1 MDGEIRKNMCNAV
14 GLAMEMERQKYLE
27 SILQSLKSII
37 KTDVDSGLEKS
48 ISHYLDRALTQLKQ
62 EYKNGKSWSRFSVW
76 PSENGKSWS
85 RFNVWPSEN
94 VKDVVQIWESIKPEV
109 LEGINGY
116 LKQYRSQ
123 KMTREIRATSAQA
136 VIAEA
141 MKDAGLKH
149 KFIAQVHRAK
159 VLVLIGGNSCI
170 TFHVLYSRLMQD
182 LPRIIDSL
190 KIINEQVENIG
201 SKVLFAKAYGYDN
214 WI

>member
-14 GLAMEMERQKYLE
+14 GLAMEIERQKYLE
-27 SILQSLKSII
+27 SILQSQKSII

-48 ISHYLDRALTQLKQ
+48 VSHYLDRALTQLKQ
-62 EYKNGKSWSRFSVW
+62 EYK
-76 PSENGKSWS
+76 NGKSWS

>member
-14 GLAMEMERQKYLE
+14 GLAMEMERHKYLE
-27 SILQSLKSII
+27 SILQSQKSII

-48 ISHYLDRALTQLKQ
+48 VSHYLDRALTQLKQ
-62 EYKNGKSWSRFSVW
+62 EYK
-76 PSENGKSWS
+76 NGKSWS

>member
-27 SILQSLKSII
+27 SILQSQKSII

-48 ISHYLDRALTQLKQ
+48 VLHYLDRALTQLKQ
-62 EYKNGKSWSRFSVW
+62 EYKNGKSWSRFS
-76 PSENGKSWS
+76 
-85 RFNVWPSEN
+85 VWPSEN

>member
-14 GLAMEMERQKYLE
+14 GLAMEMERQKYME
-27 SILQSLKSII
+27 SILQSQKSII

-48 ISHYLDRALTQLKQ
+48 VSHYLDRALTQLKQ
-62 EYKNGKSWSRFSVW
+62 EYKNGKSWSRFS
-76 PSENGKSWS
+76 
-85 RFNVWPSEN
+85 VWPSEN

-190 KIINEQVENIG
+190 KIINKQVENIG

>member
-14 GLAMEMERQKYLE
+14 GLAMERQKYLE
-27 SILQSLKSII
+27 SILQSQKSII

-48 ISHYLDRALTQLKQ
+48 VSHYLDRALTQLKQ
-62 EYKNGKSWSRFSVW
+62 EYKNGKSWSRFS
-76 PSENGKSWS
+76 
-85 RFNVWPSEN
+85 VWPSEN

>member
-48 ISHYLDRALTQLKQ
+48 VSHYLDRALTQLKQ
-62 EYKNGKSWSRFSVW
+62 EYKNGKSWSRF
-76 PSENGKSWS
+76 
-85 RFNVWPSEN
+85 NVWPSEN
-94 VKDVVQIWESIKPEV
+94 VKDVVQIWEYIKPEV

>member
-48 ISHYLDRALTQLKQ
+48 VSHYLDRALTQLKQ
-62 EYKNGKSWSRFSVW
+62 EYKNGKSWSRFS
-76 PSENGKSWS
+76 
-85 RFNVWPSEN
+85 VWPSEN

-123 KMTREIRATSAQA
+123 KMTREIRATSVQA

>member
-1 MDGEIRKNMCNAV
+1 MCNAV

-48 ISHYLDRALTQLKQ
+48 VSHYLDRALTQLKQ
-62 EYKNGKSWSRFSVW
+62 EYK
-76 PSENGKSWS
+76 NGKSWS

>member
-27 SILQSLKSII
+27 SILQSQKSII

-48 ISHYLDRALTQLKQ
+48 VSHYLDRALTQLKQ

-76 PSENGKSWS
+76 PSEN
-85 RFNVWPSEN
+85 
-94 VKDVVQIWESIKPEV
+94 VKDVVQIWEFIKPEV

>member
-1 MDGEIRKNMCNAV
+1 MCNAV

-27 SILQSLKSII
+27 SILQSQKSII

-48 ISHYLDRALTQLKQ
+48 VSHYLDRALTQLKQ
-62 EYKNGKSWSRFSVW
+62 EYK
-76 PSENGKSWS
+76 NGKSWS

>member
-14 GLAMEMERQKYLE
+14 GLAMEMERQKYME

-48 ISHYLDRALTQLKQ
+48 VSHYLDRALTQLKQ
-62 EYKNGKSWSRFSVW
+62 EYKNGKSWSRFS
-76 PSENGKSWS
+76 
-85 RFNVWPSEN
+85 VWPSEN

-170 TFHVLYSRLMQD
+170 TFHILYSRLMQD

>member
-1 MDGEIRKNMCNAV
+1 
-14 GLAMEMERQKYLE
+14 MERQKYME
-27 SILQSLKSII
+27 SILQSQKSII

-48 ISHYLDRALTQLKQ
+48 VSHYLDRALTQLKQ
-62 EYKNGKSWSRFSVW
+62 EYKNGKSWSRFS
-76 PSENGKSWS
+76 
-85 RFNVWPSEN
+85 VWPSEN

-141 MKDAGLKH
+141 MKDARLKH

-170 TFHVLYSRLMQD
+170 TFHILYSRLMQD

-201 SKVLFAKAYGYDN
+201 SKVVFAKAYGYDN

>member
-48 ISHYLDRALTQLKQ
+48 VSHYLDRALTQLKQ
-62 EYKNGKSWSRFSVW
+62 EYKNGKSWSRFS
-76 PSENGKSWS
+76 
-85 RFNVWPSEN
+85 VWPSEN

-201 SKVLFAKAYGYDN
+201 SKVFFAKAYGYDN

>member
-37 KTDVDSGLEKS
+37 KTDVESGLEKS
-48 ISHYLDRALTQLKQ
+48 VSHYLDRALTQLKQ
-62 EYKNGKSWSRFSVW
+62 EYK
-76 PSENGKSWS
+76 NGKSWS

>member
-48 ISHYLDRALTQLKQ
+48 VSHYLDRALTQLKQ
-62 EYKNGKSWSRFSVW
+62 EYK
-76 PSENGKSWS
+76 NGKSWS

-214 WI
+214 CI

>member
-14 GLAMEMERQKYLE
+14 GLAMEMERHKYLE
-27 SILQSLKSII
+27 SILQSQKSII

-48 ISHYLDRALTQLKQ
+48 VSHYLDRALTQLKQ
-62 EYKNGKSWSRFSVW
+62 EYKNGKSWSRFS
-76 PSENGKSWS
+76 
-85 RFNVWPSEN
+85 VWPSEN

>member
-1 MDGEIRKNMCNAV
+1 MSGSSQELDGEIRKNMCNAV

-48 ISHYLDRALTQLKQ
+48 VSHYLDRALTQLKQ
-62 EYKNGKSWSRFSVW
+62 EYK
-76 PSENGKSWS
+76 NGKSWS

>member
-48 ISHYLDRALTQLKQ
+48 VSHYLDRALTQLKQ
-62 EYKNGKSWSRFSVW
+62 EYKNGKSWSRFS
-76 PSENGKSWS
+76 
-85 RFNVWPSEN
+85 VWPSEN

-149 KFIAQVHRAK
+149 KFIAQMHRAK

>member
-27 SILQSLKSII
+27 SILQSQKSII

-48 ISHYLDRALTQLKQ
+48 VSHYLDRALTQLKQ

-76 PSENGKSWS
+76 PSEN
-85 RFNVWPSEN
+85 

-109 LEGINGY
+109 LEGMNGY

>member
-1 MDGEIRKNMCNAV
+1 
-14 GLAMEMERQKYLE
+14 MERQKYLE
-27 SILQSLKSII
+27 SILQSQKSII

-48 ISHYLDRALTQLKQ
+48 VSHYLDRALTQLKQ
-62 EYKNGKSWSRFSVW
+62 EYKNGKSWSRFS
-76 PSENGKSWS
+76 
-85 RFNVWPSEN
+85 VWPSEN

-149 KFIAQVHRAK
+149 KFTAQVHRAK

>member
-1 MDGEIRKNMCNAV
+1 MCNAV

-48 ISHYLDRALTQLKQ
+48 VSHYLDRALTQLKQ

-76 PSENGKSWS
+76 PSEN
-85 RFNVWPSEN
+85 

-109 LEGINGY
+109 LKGINGY

>member
-48 ISHYLDRALTQLKQ
+48 LSHYLDRALTQLKQ
-62 EYKNGKSWSRFSVW
+62 EYKNGKSWSRFS
-76 PSENGKSWS
+76 
-85 RFNVWPSEN
+85 VWPSEN

-141 MKDAGLKH
+141 MKEAGLKH

>member
-14 GLAMEMERQKYLE
+14 GLAMERQKYLE

-48 ISHYLDRALTQLKQ
+48 VSHYLDRALTQLKQ
-62 EYKNGKSWSRFSVW
+62 EYK
-76 PSENGKSWS
+76 NGKSWS

-123 KMTREIRATSAQA
+123 KMTRQIRATSAQA

>member
-27 SILQSLKSII
+27 SILQSQKSII

-48 ISHYLDRALTQLKQ
+48 VSHYLDRALTQLKQ
-62 EYKNGKSWSRFSVW
+62 EYK
-76 PSENGKSWS
+76 NGKSWS

-170 TFHVLYSRLMQD
+170 TFHILYSRLMQD

-190 KIINEQVENIG
+190 MIINEQVEYIG

>member
-1 MDGEIRKNMCNAV
+1 MCNAV

-27 SILQSLKSII
+27 SILQSQKSII

-48 ISHYLDRALTQLKQ
+48 VSHYLDRALTQLKQ
-62 EYKNGKSWSRFSVW
+62 EYKNGKSWSRFS
-76 PSENGKSWS
+76 
-85 RFNVWPSEN
+85 VWPSEN

-141 MKDAGLKH
+141 MKEAGLKH

-159 VLVLIGGNSCI
+159 VLVLIGRNSCI

>member
-1 MDGEIRKNMCNAV
+1 
-14 GLAMEMERQKYLE
+14 
-27 SILQSLKSII
+27 
-37 KTDVDSGLEKS
+37 
-48 ISHYLDRALTQLKQ
+48 
-62 EYKNGKSWSRFSVW
+62 
-76 PSENGKSWS
+76 
-85 RFNVWPSEN
+85 
-94 VKDVVQIWESIKPEV
+94 
-109 LEGINGY
+109 
-116 LKQYRSQ
+116 
-123 KMTREIRATSAQA
+123 MTREIRATSAQA

-201 SKVLFAKAYGYDN
+201 SKVFFAKAYGYDN

>member
-27 SILQSLKSII
+27 SILKSQKSII

-48 ISHYLDRALTQLKQ
+48 VSHYLDRALTQLKQ
-62 EYKNGKSWSRFSVW
+62 EYKNGKSWSRFS
-76 PSENGKSWS
+76 
-85 RFNVWPSEN
+85 VWPSEN

-123 KMTREIRATSAQA
+123 KMTREISATSAQA

>member
-27 SILQSLKSII
+27 SILQSQKSII

-48 ISHYLDRALTQLKQ
+48 VSHYLDRALTQLKQ

-76 PSENGKSWS
+76 PSEN
-85 RFNVWPSEN
+85 

-109 LEGINGY
+109 LEGINGC

-201 SKVLFAKAYGYDN
+201 SKVLFTKAYGYDN

>member
-1 MDGEIRKNMCNAV
+1 
-14 GLAMEMERQKYLE
+14 MELERQQYVE
-27 SILQSLKSII
+27 TILRNLKGTI

-48 ISHYLDRALTQLKQ
+48 ITHYLDSALVQLKQ

-94 VKDVVQIWESIKPEV
+94 VKEVVHIWESIKPEI
-109 LEGINGY
+109 LDGIIKS
-116 LKQYRSQ
+116 LKDCKSR
-123 KMTREIRATSAQA
+123 KMTKEIKAASAQA

-141 MKDAGLKH
+141 MKEAGLKH

-159 VLVLIGGNSCI
+159 VMVLIGGNSSL
-170 TFHVLYSRLMQD
+170 TFHVLYSKLMQD
-182 LPRIIDSL
+182 LPRIIESV
-190 KIINEQVENIG
+190 KIISDQVDRIG
-201 SKVLFAKAYGYDN
+201 SKVVFNKAYASDN

>member
-27 SILQSLKSII
+27 SILQSQKSII

-48 ISHYLDRALTQLKQ
+48 VSHYLDRALTQLKQ
-62 EYKNGKSWSRFSVW
+62 EYKNGKSWSRFS
-76 PSENGKSWS
+76 
-85 RFNVWPSEN
+85 VWPSEN

-116 LKQYRSQ
+116 LKQYRYQ
-123 KMTREIRATSAQA
+123 KMTREISATSAQA

>member
-48 ISHYLDRALTQLKQ
+48 VSHYLDRALTQLKQ
-62 EYKNGKSWSRFSVW
+62 EYKNGKSWSC
-76 PSENGKSWS
+76 
-85 RFNVWPSEN
+85 FNVWPSEN
-94 VKDVVQIWESIKPEV
+94 VKDVVQRWESIKPEV

-201 SKVLFAKAYGYDN
+201 SKVLFAKAYGYNN

>member
-27 SILQSLKSII
+27 SILQSQKSII

-48 ISHYLDRALTQLKQ
+48 VSHYLDRALTQLKQ
-62 EYKNGKSWSRFSVW
+62 EYKNGKSWSRFS
-76 PSENGKSWS
+76 
-85 RFNVWPSEN
+85 VWPSEN

>member
-27 SILQSLKSII
+27 SILLSQKSII

-48 ISHYLDRALTQLKQ
+48 VSHYLDRALTQLKQ
-62 EYKNGKSWSRFSVW
+62 EYKNGKSWSRFS
-76 PSENGKSWS
+76 
-85 RFNVWPSEN
+85 VWPSEN

-141 MKDAGLKH
+141 MKEAGLKH

-201 SKVLFAKAYGYDN
+201 SKVLFAKAYGSDN

>member
-1 MDGEIRKNMCNAV
+1 MCNAV

-48 ISHYLDRALTQLKQ
+48 VSHYLDRALTQLKQ
-62 EYKNGKSWSRFSVW
+62 EYKNGKSWSRFS
-76 PSENGKSWS
+76 
-85 RFNVWPSEN
+85 VWPSEN

>member
-48 ISHYLDRALTQLKQ
+48 VSHYLDRALTQLKQ

-76 PSENGKSWS
+76 PSEN
-85 RFNVWPSEN
+85 

-109 LEGINGY
+109 LDGINGY